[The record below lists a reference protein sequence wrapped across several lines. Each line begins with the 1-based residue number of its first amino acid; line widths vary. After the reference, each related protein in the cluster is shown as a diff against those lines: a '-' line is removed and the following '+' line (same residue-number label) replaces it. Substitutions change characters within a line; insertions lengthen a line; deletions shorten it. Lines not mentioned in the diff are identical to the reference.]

1 MRDRDLPAGRDFR
14 VRPWACWSVAI
25 VALGVGV
32 AALAGTLTTHDPRV
46 DVLSRSLPRSAT
58 ATATAQTPKA
68 HPLVRSQP
76 MTLSIPALGINTAVG
91 TLGLQPDHQVMVPTS
106 AHVVDWYIDG
116 PTPGQIGSAVILGHV
131 DSFRGPGTFFY
142 LKDLK
147 SGNKITVKLAD
158 GDVVHF
164 AVVSVVQ
171 YSKLAFPDRL
181 VFGSHGFQ
189 ALQLVTCGG
198 TFDHATG
205 HYESNIVVF
214 SKFVSSSMPQRSLG
228 S

>member
-1 MRDRDLPAGRDFR
+1 MKHHGALGRRRR
-14 VRPWACWSVAI
+14 VWWSIAI
-25 VALGVGV
+25 VALGIAIV
-32 AALAGTLTTHDPRV
+32 AFAGTLKTSDPRV
-46 DVLSRSLPRSAT
+46 DVLARAAPLPA
-58 ATATAQTPKA
+58 AVQKA
-68 HPLVRSQP
+68 KIHPLVRSRP
-76 MTLSIPALGINTAVG
+76 VTLSIPVLGISSAVG

-142 LKDLK
+142 LKNLK
-147 SGNKITVKLAD
+147 AGNAITVKLAN
-158 GDVVHF
+158 GNVVHF

-171 YSKLAFPDRL
+171 YSKTSFPDRL

-189 ALQLVTCGG
+189 SLELVTCGG

-214 SKFVSSSMPQRSLG
+214 SRFVSSSPPKRALRS
-228 S
+228 